1 MRNQERK
8 AIVDMKKILILA
20 NNDVGLYNFRKEL
33 LEALMEQ
40 GYEVYISLPV
50 GEKVEQLRQMGCI
63 FIETPVNRRGTNP
76 LTDLKLTFK
85 YFKIVK
91 SIKPDV
97 VLTYTIKPNI
107 YGSIACRM
115 LKIPY
120 INNITGLGSGFI
132 NKRLISKLLVM
143 MYKTAIKK
151 SNMVFFQNSN
161 DMNYMLNL
169 GVISGKHKLL
179 PGSGVNLDQFEYTSY
194 PPGDKVVFN
203 FIGRVMKE
211 KGIEQYL
218 MAAKTIKQ
226 RYPHTQFNIIGFIEP
241 TEVHYN
247 ELIADYE
254 AKNYI
259 KYHGF
264 QKDIGLFIKNSH
276 CLIQPSYHEGMS
288 NVLLESA
295 AVGRALIASDIP
307 GCREVIENNGYVFV
321 MGDVHDLVDKIERF
335 IQLPYEHK
343 VKMGKMS
350 RQKVEREFDRQIVID
365 SYMQEINDICG

>member
-1 MRNQERK
+1 
-8 AIVDMKKILILA
+8 MKKILILA

-33 LEALMEQ
+33 LEVLIDH
-40 GYEVYISLPV
+40 GYQVYIALPA
-50 GEKVEQLRQMGCI
+50 GDKVKLLQHIGCI
-63 FIETPVNRRGTNP
+63 LIETPINRRGTNP
-76 LTDLKLTFK
+76 FTDLKLIFK
-85 YFKIVK
+85 YLKIMRNV
-91 SIKPDV
+91 KPDV
-97 VLTYTIKPNI
+97 VLAYTIKPNI

-132 NKRLISKLLVM
+132 NKRLLTRFLVI
-143 MYKTAIKK
+143 MYKIAMKK
-151 SNMVFFQNSN
+151 SKMVFFQNSS
-161 DMNYMLNL
+161 DMNYMLEHRL
-169 GVISGKHKLL
+169 VSGKYMLL
-179 PGSGVNLDQFEYTSY
+179 PGSGVNLDQFEYASY

-211 KGIEQYL
+211 KGIDEYL
-218 MAAKTIKQ
+218 MAAKAIRQK
-226 RYPHTQFNIIGFIEP
+226 YPHTEFNIIGFIEP
-241 TEVHYN
+241 TEPHYN
-247 ELIADYE
+247 ELIVEHE

-264 QKDIGLFIKNSH
+264 QKDIGSFIKNSH

-307 GCREVIENNGYVFV
+307 GCREVIDNNGYVFSA
-321 MGDVHDLVDKIERF
+321 GDANDLIDKIERF
-335 IQLPYEHK
+335 IRLPYEQK
-343 VKMGKMS
+343 VQMGKIS

-365 SYMQEINDICG
+365 SYMQAITDICMVSGLGK

>member
-1 MRNQERK
+1 
-8 AIVDMKKILILA
+8 MKKILILA

-33 LEALMEQ
+33 LEVLMGQ

-63 FIETPVNRRGTNP
+63 FIETPVDRRGTNP
-76 LTDLKLTFK
+76 LTDFKLVLKYL
-85 YFKIVK
+85 KIMKNV
-91 SIKPDV
+91 KPDV

-107 YGSIACRM
+107 YGSIACRL

-132 NKRLISKLLVM
+132 DKRLLSKLLVM
-143 MYKTAIKK
+143 MYKAAIKK
-151 SNMVFFQNSN
+151 SNLVFFQNSS
-161 DMNYMLNL
+161 DMDFMLNL
-169 GVISGKHKLL
+169 GIISGKHKLL
-179 PGSGVNLDQFEYTSY
+179 PGSGVNLDQFEYTPF

-211 KGIEQYL
+211 KGIDEYL

-241 TEVHYN
+241 TEAHYN

-259 KYHGF
+259 EYHGF
-264 QKDIGLFIKNSH
+264 QKDIRPFIKNSH

-295 AVGRALIASDIP
+295 AIGRALIASDIP
-307 GCREVIENNGYVFV
+307 GCREVIDNNGYVFA
-321 MGDVHDLVDKIERF
+321 MGNVHDLVDKIERF
-335 IQLPYEHK
+335 IQLPYEQK
-343 VKMGKMS
+343 VQMGKMS

-365 SYMQEINDICG
+365 SYMKEINHICG